1 MGKLLSMV
9 LGWKVKDTNDV
20 RSEPLSTNPMDV
32 MSWALRDV
40 GSGNLSD
47 EHLDSIL
54 ESFEGKENVDPRDI
68 LVDIPKVSKKEKPL
82 KKKGGRGKVKRGGGK

>member
-40 GSGNLSD
+40 GRGNLSD
-47 EHLDSIL
+47 EHLDRIL
-54 ESFEGKENVDPRDI
+54 ESFEGKENVEPRDN
-68 LVDIPKVSKKEKPL
+68 VEDITKVAKKGKPL
-82 KKKGGRGKVKRGGGK
+82 RKNARSGTLKRGGRN